1 MVKDV
6 CQAQLGDDSGTNP
19 QQGQTPVGKF
29 SDAVESVHWQT
40 GPDARVG
47 RTFDIEVAFQAQIAN
62 TIAHLGA
69 GTETG
74 PDPIAGC
81 NVFGCACVSVTTPAP
96 VSKSITFE
104 VPFPSTT
111 CK

>member
-29 SDAVESVHWQT
+29 SNAIQSAHWQT
-40 GPDARVG
+40 STRVG
-47 RTFDIEVAFQAQIAN
+47 NSFDIEVDFVAHTAN
-62 TIAHLGA
+62 TIAHLNNGDS
-69 GTETG
+69 GG
-74 PDPIAGC
+74 IPDPVQGC
-81 NVFGCACVSVTTPAP
+81 NHYGCACVSVTTPEP

-104 VPFPSTT
+104 IPFPSTK